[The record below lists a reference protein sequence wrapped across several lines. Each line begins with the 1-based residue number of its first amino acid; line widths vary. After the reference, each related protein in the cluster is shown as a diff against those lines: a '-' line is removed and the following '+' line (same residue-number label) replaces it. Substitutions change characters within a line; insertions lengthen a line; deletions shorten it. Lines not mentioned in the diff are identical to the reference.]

1 MTSNT
6 QIIDDDTEKPIIVK
20 STHSKHSLC
29 LLFTS
34 FSLLCI
40 VVIFIIFI

>member
-6 QIIDDDTEKPIIVK
+6 QNNGDDTEKPIIVK
-20 STHSKHSLC
+20 NTHSKHSLC
-29 LLFTS
+29 LVFTS

-40 VVIFIIFI
+40 VVIFIVFI